1 MRISERVSRDVVNI
15 TNKIAALSTAYE
27 RIINF
32 IDDTE
37 ADITGEQG
45 EQFMEA
51 VETFDKYI

>member
-1 MRISERVSRDVVNI
+1 MVNI
-15 TNKIAALSTAYE
+15 TNQIAELNTAYE

-32 IDDTE
+32 MDDTE